1 MRSATMRACIVTLVV
16 SGCSADG
23 TGPAGGPQPGVPV
36 VYPTGGTTL
45 TRLAALDL
53 VGDTRR
59 DLITVARGDGS
70 VRVLPG
76 QSAGAFAKALAFTAG
91 DDPIPATAGDLNGDG
106 LANPLVVRD
115 LSHPLFVRPGPGRG
129 PV

>member
-1 MRSATMRACIVTLVV
+1 MRSAIMRASIVTLVV

-76 QSAGAFAKALAFTAG
+76 EAAGAFGAALAFMAS
-91 DDPIPATAGDLNGDG
+91 DDPIRATVGD
-106 LANPLVVRD
+106 V
-115 LSHPLFVRPGPGRG
+115 
-129 PV
+129 